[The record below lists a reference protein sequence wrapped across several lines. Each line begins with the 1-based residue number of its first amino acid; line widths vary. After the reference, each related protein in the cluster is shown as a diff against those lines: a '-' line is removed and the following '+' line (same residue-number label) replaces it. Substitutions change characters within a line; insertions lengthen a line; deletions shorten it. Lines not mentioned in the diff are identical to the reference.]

1 MRPQLRSTAKP
12 IKFDLAQFGHSDVSG
27 RIMLSFRD
35 PEEMSCALKHAN
47 VSAMQISRG
56 HFGATWAHHEIDD
69 WSLQL
74 IDFREGQC
82 VCRGH
87 APQDRFAVVVPMQ
100 TAAGFRLL
108 GREVLQRTVAAY
120 APGSEHVD
128 VSTAGSA
135 QAILVA
141 PPDLAHAWD
150 REERWLPQS
159 GSYAFEAVASG
170 HVVLVGL
177 LSRIAA
183 AARAHDLS
191 TASHESR
198 RSLSDALYCA
208 LAGLERSDVSDLP
221 VGRPRMPRPALLRQL
236 AVIMEERRGE
246 PLYAGELARELGV
259 SQASLHRVFQE
270 WFGMP
275 PARYLTLRR
284 FYLARRWLREGREQS
299 VTSVASALGFW
310 DLSRFSKVYRQVF
323 GELPSETLRGRRSI
337 ADNVLRN

>member
-1 MRPQLRSTAKP
+1 MRRRLRSTAKP
-12 IKFDLAQFGHSDVSG
+12 IKFDRKQFSHSDVSG
-27 RIMLSFRD
+27 QIMPSFHD
-35 PEEMSCALKHAN
+35 PEEMSSALKHAN

-56 HFGATWAHHEIDD
+56 RFGATWSHHEIDN
-69 WSLQL
+69 WSLQF
-74 IDFREGQC
+74 IDFEEGQC

-100 TAAGFRLL
+100 RAAGFRLL

-135 QAILVA
+135 QAVLVA
-141 PPDLAHAWD
+141 PPELAHAWD
-150 REERWLPQS
+150 ADDRWLPQS
-159 GSYAFEAVASG
+159 GSYAFEAVAAG
-170 HVVLVGL
+170 HGALVRL
-177 LSRIAA
+177 LNHIAA
-183 AARAHDLS
+183 AARTHDLL
-191 TASHESR
+191 TTSHESR
-198 RSLSDALYCA
+198 RGLSDALYCA
-208 LAGLERSDVSDLP
+208 WAGLERGDLSGLS
-221 VGRPRMPRPALLRQL
+221 VGRPKMPRPALLRQL
-236 AVIMEERRGE
+236 AVLLEERQGE
-246 PLYAGELARELGV
+246 PLYSGELARELGV

-323 GELPSETLRGRRSI
+323 GESPSETLRGSRS
-337 ADNVLRN
+337 AAGNLVRN